1 MARTFRLYPSHVAF
15 TGLIWA
21 SLLAA
26 TYAQNAVRLDVPYVP
41 TPPEVVDRM
50 LELTNVSKD
59 DYVID
64 LGSGD
69 GRIAIAAAKRGA
81 TAFGVD
87 IDPDR
92 IAEAR
97 ENAKKAGV
105 EGRVTFEQRNL
116 FQTDISKANVLTMYL
131 LQTVNRQ
138 LRPRILDELRPGT
151 RVVSHAFDMGEWEPD
166 QRDTVN
172 GRSVY
177 MWWVPAKV
185 EGRWNVEAGERKIA
199 LDLQQQFQMLTGKAT
214 VNGREVPV
222 KSGRLRGADIEL
234 VLETE
239 GGPTTLKGR
248 VDGKTMQGAN
258 WSATR
263 AS

>member
-1 MARTFRLYPSHVAF
+1 MARTFRLYPSHVAL

-26 TYAQNAVRLDVPYVP
+26 GSAQNAVKLDVPYVP
-41 TPPEVVDRM
+41 TPPEVVERM
-50 LELTNVSKD
+50 LQLTDVGKD

-97 ENAKKAGV
+97 ANAKKAGV
-105 EGRVTFEQRNL
+105 EARVSFEQRNL
-116 FQTDISKANVLTMYL
+116 FQTDISKATVLTMYL

-138 LRPRILDELRPGT
+138 LRPRVLDELRPGT

-172 GRSVY
+172 GRNVY

-199 LDLQQQFQMLTGKAT
+199 LDLKQQFQVLTGKAT
-214 VNGREVPV
+214 INGREVAL
-222 KSGRLRGADIEL
+222 KAGRLRGTDIEL
-234 VLETE
+234 VLDTE
-239 GGPTTLKGR
+239 GGPITLKGR
-248 VDGKTMQGAN
+248 VEGDAMQGSN
-258 WSATR
+258 WR
-263 AS
+263 ASRA